1 MQEEAEM
8 KILGEKGRA
17 NVCGVRIR
25 KIRQERGY
33 SQNDLAIKLQLAD
46 MNLTQK
52 AISRIET
59 GDRVVPDYELKYFTA
74 VLDVSVTELLGVG
87 VDCIIKIG
95 MDSSLFL
102 IICYY
107 ILVLQAG

>member
-1 MQEEAEM
+1 M

-59 GDRVVPDYELKYFTA
+59 GDRAVLDYELKYFAA

-95 MDSSLFL
+95 MGSSLFL

-107 ILVLQAG
+107 ILDLQAG

>member
-1 MQEEAEM
+1 MQEETEM

-59 GDRVVPDYELKYFTA
+59 GDRAVLDYELKYFAA

-95 MDSSLFL
+95 MGSSLFL

-107 ILVLQAG
+107 ILDLQAG

>member
-1 MQEEAEM
+1 M
-8 KILGEKGRA
+8 KILGEKGKT
-17 NVCGVRIR
+17 NICGSRIR

-59 GDRVVPDYELKYFTA
+59 GDRAVLDYELKYFSA
-74 VLDVSVTELLGVG
+74 VLDVSVAELLGIEEG
-87 VDCIIKIG
+87 KDN
-95 MDSSLFL
+95 
-102 IICYY
+102 
-107 ILVLQAG
+107 

>member
-59 GDRVVPDYELKYFTA
+59 GDRVVPDYELKYFAA
-74 VLDVSVTELLGVG
+74 VLGVLVTELLGIG
-87 VDCIIKIG
+87 VDCIKR
-95 MDSSLFL
+95 
-102 IICYY
+102 
-107 ILVLQAG
+107 

>member
-1 MQEEAEM
+1 MQGETKM
-8 KILGEKGRA
+8 KILGEKGRT
-17 NVCGVRIR
+17 NICGSRIR

-59 GDRVVPDYELKYFTA
+59 GDRVVLDYELKYFAA
-74 VLDVSVTELLGVG
+74 VLGVSVAELLG
-87 VDCIIKIG
+87 IEENYIKR
-95 MDSSLFL
+95 
-102 IICYY
+102 
-107 ILVLQAG
+107 

>member
-59 GDRVVPDYELKYFTA
+59 GDRVVPDYELKYFAA
-74 VLDVSVTELLGVG
+74 VLGVLVTELLGIEE
-87 VDCIIKIG
+87 DYIKR
-95 MDSSLFL
+95 
-102 IICYY
+102 
-107 ILVLQAG
+107 